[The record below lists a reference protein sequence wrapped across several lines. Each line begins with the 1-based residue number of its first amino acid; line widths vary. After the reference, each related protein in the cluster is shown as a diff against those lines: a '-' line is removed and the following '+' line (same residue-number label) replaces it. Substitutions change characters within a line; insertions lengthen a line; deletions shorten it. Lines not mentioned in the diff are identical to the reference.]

1 MSSWSRLS
9 IAITVGL
16 TLSIALIVGDRWIL
30 AAKPRL
36 PESSQEPLLT
46 EVMDRVRREYVDPVN
61 DGDLMEAA
69 VRGLVADLDP
79 HSEFLDA
86 REFEHVRSGAEGT
99 YSGVGLEVSMRDGKV
114 TVIAPFENSP
124 AARAGVRSGDVITA
138 IDGINVSAD
147 TLQDAVTKM
156 RGPAGSSVSLSI
168 ERATF
173 EHPLQFDLTREQLDV
188 TSVRGELLAPGL
200 AHLTIRQFHNRTA
213 RELEAKLQYLAEEN
227 LTPLD
232 GIVLDLRNNPGGLLD
247 SAIAVAD
254 LFLDRGVI
262 VSARGR
268 GDDAAFEYRATP
280 GSLAADARIVL
291 LVNGASASAAEIVAG
306 ALKDHGRAQLI
317 GTSTFGKGLVQT
329 VMPLSHG
336 RAIKLTTSR
345 YYTPNGHFIHE
356 RGITPDIVVRD
367 EGSDDAQL
375 ARAME
380 ELNRGAT
387 F

>member
-1 MSSWSRLS
+1 W
-9 IAITVGL
+9 
-16 TLSIALIVGDRWIL
+16 
-30 AAKPRL
+30 
-36 PESSQEPLLT
+36 
-46 EVMDRVRREYVDPVN
+46 
-61 DGDLMEAA
+61 
-69 VRGLVADLDP
+69 
-79 HSEFLDA
+79 
-86 REFEHVRSGAEGT
+86 
-99 YSGVGLEVSMRDGKV
+99 
-114 TVIAPFENSP
+114 
-124 AARAGVRSGDVITA
+124 
-138 IDGINVSAD
+138 
-147 TLQDAVTKM
+147 
-156 RGPAGSSVSLSI
+156 
-168 ERATF
+168 
-173 EHPLQFDLTREQLDV
+173 
-188 TSVRGELLAPGL
+188 
-200 AHLTIRQFHNRTA
+200 HLTIRQFHNRTA
-213 RELEAKLQYLAEEN
+213 RELEAQLQYLAEEN

-280 GSLAADARIVL
+280 GSLASDARIVL

-375 ARAME
+375 ARAMV